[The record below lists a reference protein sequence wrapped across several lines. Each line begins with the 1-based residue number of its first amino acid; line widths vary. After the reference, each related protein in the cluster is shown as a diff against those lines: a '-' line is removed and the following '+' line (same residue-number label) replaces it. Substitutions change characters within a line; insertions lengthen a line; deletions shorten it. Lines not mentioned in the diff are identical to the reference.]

1 MATHRNE
8 ENEMTRYSV
17 SVQMRGS
24 VKVTKAMT
32 ILANSP
38 EDAFALISHNVD
50 MIYGAACRAEGAE
63 YFVSVCDPD
72 NDFDISHFQNF
83 ED

>member
-1 MATHRNE
+1 
-8 ENEMTRYSV
+8 MTRYTV
-17 SVQMRGS
+17 SVGMRGS
-24 VKVTKAMT
+24 AMVTKSMT

-50 MIYGAACRAEGAE
+50 MIYGAACRPEGAE
-63 YFVSVCDPD
+63 YSVSVCDPD
-72 NDFDISHFQNF
+72 NNFEIHHFQNF